1 MPKDTFLNLPRD
13 KASRIEEAAIDEF
26 MVYSFEAASVN
37 RIVAK
42 AGIAKG
48 SFYQYFAD
56 KKDLYKHILNQIVE
70 QKMAYL
76 SPVMANPMS
85 VDFYILLKE
94 IYMSGLRFAQ
104 SNPRLQKIGNLLIAD
119 RTSPIYQEFV
129 QENMVRSDQFFQML
143 ITKGIERGDIRP
155 DIDVPMIS
163 WMVSRMNVLLADYY
177 QEHVKLELDEKYL
190 TAVDQLISFI
200 CDGIRFRRSDDTCQ
214 NQTST

>member
-1 MPKDTFLNLPRD
+1 LPKDTFYNLPKD
-13 KASRIEEAAIDEF
+13 KAGRIEEAAIDEF

-37 RIVAK
+37 RIVAR

-85 VDFYILLKE
+85 VDFYTLLKE

-119 RTSPIYQEFV
+119 RNSPIYQEFV
-129 QENMVRSDQFFQML
+129 QENMSRSDQTFQM
-143 ITKGIERGDIRP
+143 IIANGIERGDIRP
-155 DIDVPMIS
+155 DIDVPMIA
-163 WMVSRMNVLLADYY
+163 WMISRMNVLLADYY
-177 QEHVKLELDEKYL
+177 QEHVKLELDERYL
-190 TAVDQLISFI
+190 AAADHLINFI
-200 CDGIRFRRSDDTCQ
+200 CNGIS
-214 NQTST
+214 NPKE